1 MQETIKKHPSY
12 GMLSFHRVHG
22 AATPL
27 FGSSVQHRDTI
38 RLTLKEGEVKR
49 SLNTDW
55 YFGGKQLFEVE
66 MSLSQ
71 FAELITS
78 LNMGDGIPVT
88 ILSTET
94 QRKIESCPFE
104 SKAELHQKEFQEH
117 LRKTYEKSQTLLQQV
132 KERLSTK
139 KALTKKEKEEMLTTL
154 TTLSYDIGSNVDF
167 QFKQFQKQMEK
178 TVQEAKGEIEA
189 FYQNRVMEASK
200 QGLQL
205 QGNPVNMIEVDNEE
219 IGENTDEQKENSSY
233 N

>member
-12 GMLSFHRVHG
+12 GMLSFHRVRG

-27 FGSSVQHRDTI
+27 FGSSIQHRDTI

-49 SLNTDW
+49 SLHTDW

-94 QRKIESCPFE
+94 QRKIEPCPFE

-117 LRKTYEKSQTLLQQV
+117 LRKTYEKSRALIRQIS
-132 KERLSTK
+132 ERFSDK
-139 KALTKKEKEEMLTTL
+139 KALTKKEKEEILNTL
-154 TTLSYDIGSNVDF
+154 DTLSYDIGSNVDF
-167 QFKQFQKQMEK
+167 QLKQFQEQMEK

-189 FYQNRVMEASK
+189 FYQNRMMEASK

-205 QGNPVNMIEVDNEE
+205 QGNPVDMIEVGDKEV
-219 IGENTDEQKENSSY
+219 GENINE
-233 N
+233 

>member
-12 GMLSFHRVHG
+12 GMLSFHRVTG

-27 FGSSVQHRDTI
+27 FGSSIQHRDTI

-49 SLNTDW
+49 SLNKDW

-88 ILSTET
+88 ILSTEA
-94 QRKIESCPFE
+94 QKRIEPCPFE
-104 SKAELHQKEFQEH
+104 SKTELHQREFQEH
-117 LRKTYEKSQTLLQQV
+117 LRKTYEKSRVLLRQV
-132 KERLSTK
+132 KERFSTK
-139 KALTKKEKEEMLTTL
+139 KALTKKEKEEILNIL
-154 TTLSYDIGSNVDF
+154 DTLSYDIGSNVDF
-167 QFKQFQKQMEK
+167 QVKQFQEQMEK
-178 TVQEAKGEIEA
+178 TVQEAKGEIES
-189 FYQNRVMEASK
+189 FYQNRMIEASK

-205 QGNPVNMIEVDNEE
+205 QGNPVDMIEVGDN
-219 IGENTDEQKENSSY
+219 
-233 N
+233 

>member
-1 MQETIKKHPSY
+1 MQETIMKHPSY
-12 GMLSFHRVHG
+12 GMLSFHRVTG

-27 FGSSVQHRDTI
+27 FGSSIQHRDTI

-49 SLNTDW
+49 SLNKDW
-55 YFGGKQLFEVE
+55 YFGGKELFEVE

-94 QRKIESCPFE
+94 QKRIKSCPFE

-117 LRKTYEKSQTLLQQV
+117 LRKTYEKSRVLLRQV
-132 KERLSTK
+132 KERFSTK
-139 KALTKKEKEEMLTTL
+139 KALTKKEKEEILTTL
-154 TTLSYDIGSNVDF
+154 TILSNDIGSNIDF
-167 QFKQFQKQMEK
+167 QLKQFQEQMEK

-205 QGNPVNMIEVDNEE
+205 QGNPVDMIGVDDTEIEENINE
-219 IGENTDEQKENSSY
+219 
-233 N
+233 

>member
-88 ILSTET
+88 ILSLT
-94 QRKIESCPFE
+94 FE
-104 SKAELHQKEFQEH
+104 AISAV
-117 LRKTYEKSQTLLQQV
+117 RSI
-132 KERLSTK
+132 RPN
-139 KALTKKEKEEMLTTL
+139 
-154 TTLSYDIGSNVDF
+154 TLSVFCSLS
-167 QFKQFQKQMEK
+167 KPL
-178 TVQEAKGEIEA
+178 
-189 FYQNRVMEASK
+189 NRF
-200 QGLQL
+200 
-205 QGNPVNMIEVDNEE
+205 
-219 IGENTDEQKENSSY
+219 
-233 N
+233 

>member
-12 GMLSFHRVHG
+12 GMLSFHRVTG

-27 FGSSVQHRDTI
+27 FGSSIQHRDTI

-49 SLNTDW
+49 SLNKDW

-88 ILSTET
+88 ILSTEA
-94 QRKIESCPFE
+94 QKRIEPCPFE
-104 SKAELHQKEFQEH
+104 SKTELHQREFQEH
-117 LRKTYEKSQTLLQQV
+117 LRKTYEKSRVLLRQV
-132 KERLSTK
+132 KERFSTK
-139 KALTKKEKEEMLTTL
+139 KALTKKEKEEILNIL
-154 TTLSYDIGSNVDF
+154 NTLSYDIGSNVDF
-167 QFKQFQKQMEK
+167 QVKQFQEQMEK
-178 TVQEAKGEIEA
+178 TVQEAKGEIES
-189 FYQNRVMEASK
+189 FYQNRMIEASK

-205 QGNPVNMIEVDNEE
+205 QGNPVDMIEVGDN
-219 IGENTDEQKENSSY
+219 
-233 N
+233 

>member
-12 GMLSFHRVHG
+12 GMLSFHRVTG

-27 FGSSVQHRDTI
+27 FGSSIQHRDTI

-49 SLNTDW
+49 SLNKDW

-88 ILSTET
+88 ILSTEA
-94 QRKIESCPFE
+94 QKRIEPCPFE
-104 SKAELHQKEFQEH
+104 SKTELHQREFQEH
-117 LRKTYEKSQTLLQQV
+117 LRKTYEKSRVLLRQV
-132 KERLSTK
+132 KERFSTK
-139 KALTKKEKEEMLTTL
+139 KALTKKEKEEILNIL
-154 TTLSYDIGSNVDF
+154 DTLSYDIGSNVDF
-167 QFKQFQKQMEK
+167 QVKQFQEQMEK
-178 TVQEAKGEIEA
+178 TVQEAKGEIES
-189 FYQNRVMEASK
+189 FYQNRMIEASK

-205 QGNPVNMIEVDNEE
+205 QGNPVDMIEVSDN
-219 IGENTDEQKENSSY
+219 
-233 N
+233 

>member
-1 MQETIKKHPSY
+1 MQETIMKHPSY
-12 GMLSFHRVHG
+12 GMLSFHRVTG

-27 FGSSVQHRDTI
+27 FGSSIQHRDTI

-94 QRKIESCPFE
+94 QKRIKSCPFE

-117 LRKTYEKSQTLLQQV
+117 FRKTYEKSRVLLRQV
-132 KERLSTK
+132 KERFSTK
-139 KALTKKEKEEMLTTL
+139 KALTKKEKEEILTTL
-154 TTLSYDIGSNVDF
+154 TILSNDIGSNIDF
-167 QFKQFQKQMEK
+167 QLKQFQEQMEK

-205 QGNPVNMIEVDNEE
+205 QGNPVDMIGVDDTEIEENINE
-219 IGENTDEQKENSSY
+219 
-233 N
+233 

>member
-1 MQETIKKHPSY
+1 MQETINKHPSY

-27 FGSSVQHRDTI
+27 FGSSIQHRDTI

-55 YFGGKQLFEVE
+55 YFGGKRLFEVE

-88 ILSTET
+88 ILSTEK
-94 QRKIESCPFE
+94 QGKIESCPFE

-117 LRKTYEKSQTLLQQV
+117 LKKTYEKSRALIRKV
-132 KERLSTK
+132 KERFSDK
-139 KALTKKEKEEMLTTL
+139 KALTKKEKEEILSTL
-154 TTLSYDIGSNVDF
+154 TTLSYDIGSIIHLN
-167 QFKQFQKQMEK
+167 
-178 TVQEAKGEIEA
+178 
-189 FYQNRVMEASK
+189 NSK
-200 QGLQL
+200 SL
-205 QGNPVNMIEVDNEE
+205 
-219 IGENTDEQKENSSY
+219 
-233 N
+233 

>member
-1 MQETIKKHPSY
+1 MQETIKKYPSY
-12 GMLSFHRVHG
+12 GMLSFHRVTG

-27 FGSSVQHRDTI
+27 FGSSIQHRDTI

-49 SLNTDW
+49 SLNKDW

-88 ILSTET
+88 ILSTEA
-94 QRKIESCPFE
+94 QKRIEPCPFE
-104 SKAELHQKEFQEH
+104 SKTELHQREFQEH
-117 LRKTYEKSQTLLQQV
+117 LRKTYEKSRVLLRQI
-132 KERLSTK
+132 KERFSTK
-139 KALTKKEKEEMLTTL
+139 KALTKKEKEEILNIL
-154 TTLSYDIGSNVDF
+154 DTLSYDIGSNVDF
-167 QFKQFQKQMEK
+167 QVKQFQEQMEK

-189 FYQNRVMEASK
+189 FYQNRMMEASK

-205 QGNPVNMIEVDNEE
+205 QGNPVDMIEVGDN
-219 IGENTDEQKENSSY
+219 
-233 N
+233 